1 MASWGLVATVKTSEE
16 KVLAFVAHH
25 LSLGADH
32 IWIYFDDPEDP
43 AHAALSAHPRVT
55 TTLCDADYWRGKKRH
70 DRHQNRQSRNARD
83 AYEKCSTD
91 WLGHIDV
98 DEFILP
104 DRPLCDILQDMPTEQ
119 LVVKL
124 EPFEAMHDPLL
135 PDDIY
140 TSREFRGAIR
150 HEHWRFRRRALGDY
164 RKVIRDGL
172 LSHSVGKVLFRKGIP
187 NLSPRLH
194 SVMLD
199 GIRLP
204 ARDWCAE
211 ARLLHFHA
219 QDRQAW
225 VDALP
230 FRLARGA
237 YQYQATMQEHL
248 SKSTAA
254 EIDDFYLT
262 TQVLSLDV
270 ARGLQ
275 EVGRVIT
282 VDLRLREKVRALR
295 MGALDQ
301 GVARPGPRVD

>member
-1 MASWGLVATVKTSEE
+1 MASWGLVATVKAPED
-16 KVLAFVAHH
+16 KVLAFAAHH
-25 LSLGADH
+25 LSLGATH
-32 IWIYFDDPEDP
+32 MWIYFDDPDDP
-43 AHAALSAHPRVT
+43 AYAALANHPRVT
-55 TTLCDADYWRGKKRH
+55 ATRCDATYWKGKKRH

-83 AYEKCSTD
+83 AYETCTTD

-104 DRPLCDILQDMPTEQ
+104 DRPLGDILHDMPAEQ

-150 HEHWRFRRRALGDY
+150 HEFWRFRRRALGDY

-219 QDRQAW
+219 QDRKAW

-248 SKSTAA
+248 SHATPA

-262 TQVLSLDV
+262 TQVLTLDV

-275 EVGRVIT
+275 EVGRVVT
-282 VDLRLREKVRALR
+282 VDLALRDKVRAFR
-295 MGALDQ
+295 ALGPDQ
-301 GVARPGPRVD
+301 RGGRFQP

>member
-1 MASWGLVATVKTSEE
+1 MARWGLVATVKAPED

-25 LSLGADH
+25 LTLGAEH
-32 IWIYFDDPEDP
+32 LWIYFDDPEDP
-43 AHAALSAHPRVT
+43 AHAAVARHPRVT
-55 TTLCDADYWRGKKRH
+55 ATLCDTTYWTGKKRH

-83 AYEKCSTD
+83 AYERCTTD

-104 DRPLCDILQDMPTEQ
+104 DRPLGDILQDAPDSQ

-140 TSREFRGAIR
+140 TAGEFRGALR
-150 HEHWRFRRRALGDY
+150 HEFWRFRRRALREY
-164 RKVIRDGL
+164 RTVIRDGL
-172 LSHSVGKVLFRKGIP
+172 LSHSVGKVLFRRGIP

-199 GIRLP
+199 GVRLP
-204 ARDWCAE
+204 APDWCAE

-219 QDRQAW
+219 QDRKAW
-225 VDALP
+225 TEALP
-230 FRLARGA
+230 FRLAGGA
-237 YQYQATMQEHL
+237 YQYQATMQDHL
-248 SKSTAA
+248 SNATAA

-262 TQVLSLDV
+262 TQVLSLEV
-270 ARGLQ
+270 SQRLQ
-275 EVGRVIT
+275 AVGRVLT
-282 VDLRLREKVRALR
+282 ADLKLRDKVRALR
-295 MGALDQ
+295 DGKLD
-301 GVARPGPRVD
+301 

>member
-25 LSLGADH
+25 LTLGAEH
-32 IWIYFDDPEDP
+32 VWIYFDDPEDP
-43 AHAALSAHPRVT
+43 AHAALTAHPRVT
-55 TTLCDADYWRGKKRH
+55 TTLCDAAYWKGKKRH
-70 DRHQNRQSRNARD
+70 ERHQNRQSRNARD
-83 AYEKCSTD
+83 AYEKCSTG

-104 DRPLCDILQDMPTEQ
+104 DRPLGDILQETPAEQ

-150 HEHWRFRRRALGDY
+150 HEFWRFRRRALGDY
-164 RKVIRDGL
+164 RSVIRDGL

-199 GIRLP
+199 GVRLP

-248 SKSTAA
+248 SKATPA

-275 EVGRVIT
+275 EVGRVVT
-282 VDLRLREKVRALR
+282 VDLRLRDKVRAFR
-295 MGALDQ
+295 AGELDL
-301 GVARPGPRVD
+301 VRADPDPRAD